1 MKRSTTIS
9 AAILFVMSG
18 FIGCNQPKPK
28 SEGFITVDVT
38 ATYPKKELI
47 LQDFMD
53 VEYIP
58 LESTDSFITMAHVQD
73 IGEDVII
80 LRNRNRSSDGNIF
93 IFNKKG
99 KGLRKINRQGPGDEE
114 YTFLLKAFLDE
125 DNNELFVNDHR
136 ASKMSVYDFF
146 GQFKRSF
153 KHKEGSIFD
162 PVYNFDKN
170 NLICLDYISDFEEEP
185 KNRFFIVSK
194 QDGRITKEI
203 QIPYKVKK
211 STVLTVTDE
220 AKGVTISNATRNEEL
235 IPYFGDWLLVDPSSD
250 TIYKSAPDFS
260 LTPFIVRTPSIQSMI
275 PEIFLFPG
283 VFTDRY
289 YFLQTVK
296 KEYDFTTNSGFP
308 RTDLVYDQQEKAIY
322 EYTVLNADFSTKKP
336 VNMVYDIKLFN
347 DDEIA
352 FVQRLEAPDLVEAN
366 ENGELKGKLKEIAS
380 TLDEESNPV
389 LMLAR
394 YKK

>member
-1 MKRSTTIS
+1 MKKSTTIS
-9 AAILFVMSG
+9 AAILFTMSG
-18 FIGCNQPKPK
+18 FIGCNQSKPK

-47 LQDFMD
+47 LQDFME

-80 LRNRNRSSDGNIF
+80 VRNRNRSSDGNIF
-93 IFNKKG
+93 IFDKKG
-99 KGLRKINRQGPGDEE
+99 KGLRKINRQGAGGEE

-136 ASKMSVYDFF
+136 ASKMSVYDLF

-153 KHKEGSIFD
+153 KHKEGCIFD

-194 QDGRITKEI
+194 QDGSITKEI

>member
-9 AAILFVMSG
+9 AAILFMISG

-47 LQDFMD
+47 LQDFME

-93 IFNKKG
+93 IFDKKG
-99 KGLRKINRQGPGDEE
+99 KGLRKINRQGAGGEE
-114 YTFLLKAFLDE
+114 YTFLLKVILDE

-136 ASKMSVYDFF
+136 ASKMSVYDLF

-153 KHKEGSIFD
+153 KHKEGCIFD

-194 QDGRITKEI
+194 QDGSITKEI

-235 IPYFGDWLLVDPSSD
+235 IPFFGDWVLVDPSSD

-322 EYTVLNADFSTKKP
+322 EYTVLNADFSTKKL
-336 VNMVYDIKLFN
+336 VNMVYEITLIN
-347 DDEIA
+347 DDGIA
-352 FVQRLEAPDLVEAN
+352 FVQKLEAPDLIEAN

>member
-99 KGLRKINRQGPGDEE
+99 KGLRKINRQGAGGEE

-250 TIYKSAPDFS
+250 TIHKSAPDFS

-289 YFLQTVK
+289 FFLQTVK

-322 EYTVLNADFSTKKP
+322 EYTVLNADFSTKKL
-336 VNMVYDIKLFN
+336 VNMVYEITLIN
-347 DDEIA
+347 DDGIA
-352 FVQRLEAPDLVEAN
+352 FVQRLEAPDLIEAN

>member
-28 SEGFITVDVT
+28 SEDFITVDVT

-80 LRNRNRSSDGNIF
+80 VRNRNRSSDGNIF
-93 IFNKKG
+93 IFDKKG

-136 ASKMSVYDFF
+136 ASKMSVYDLF

-153 KHKEGSIFD
+153 KHKDGSIFD

-296 KEYDFTTNSGFP
+296 KEYNFTTDIGFP
-308 RTDLVYDQQEKAIY
+308 RTDLVYDRQEKAIY

-352 FVQRLEAPDLVEAN
+352 FVQRLEAPDLIEAN

>member
-28 SEGFITVDVT
+28 SEDFITVDVT

-136 ASKMSVYDFF
+136 ASKMSVYDLF

-153 KHKEGSIFD
+153 KHKDGSIFD

-322 EYTVLNADFSTKKP
+322 EYTVLNADFSTKKL
-336 VNMVYDIKLFN
+336 VNMVYEITLIN
-347 DDEIA
+347 DDGIA
-352 FVQRLEAPDLVEAN
+352 FVQRLEAPDLIEAN

>member
-1 MKRSTTIS
+1 MKRSTTIL

-28 SEGFITVDVT
+28 SEDFITVDVT

-93 IFNKKG
+93 IFDKKG

-136 ASKMSVYDFF
+136 ASKMSVYDLF

-153 KHKEGSIFD
+153 KHKDGSIFD

-170 NLICLDYISDFEEEP
+170 NLICLDYISDFDEEP

-322 EYTVLNADFSTKKP
+322 EYTVLNADFSTKKL
-336 VNMVYDIKLFN
+336 VNMVYEITLIN
-347 DDEIA
+347 DDGIA
-352 FVQRLEAPDLVEAN
+352 FVQRLEAPDLIVAN

>member
-1 MKRSTTIS
+1 MKRSTTIL

-28 SEGFITVDVT
+28 SEDFITVDVT

-275 PEIFLFPG
+275 PEIFLFQ
-283 VFTDRY
+283 VYLRI
-289 YFLQTVK
+289 V
-296 KEYDFTTNSGFP
+296 TTF
-308 RTDLVYDQQEKAIY
+308 Y
-322 EYTVLNADFSTKKP
+322 
-336 VNMVYDIKLFN
+336 KL
-347 DDEIA
+347 
-352 FVQRLEAPDLVEAN
+352 
-366 ENGELKGKLKEIAS
+366 
-380 TLDEESNPV
+380 
-389 LMLAR
+389 
-394 YKK
+394 

>member
-9 AAILFVMSG
+9 AAILFMISG
-18 FIGCNQPKPK
+18 FIGCNKPKPK
-28 SEGFITVDVT
+28 SEDFITVDVT

-93 IFNKKG
+93 IFDKKG

-136 ASKMSVYDFF
+136 TSKMSVYDLF

-235 IPYFGDWLLVDPSSD
+235 IPYFGNWLLVDPSSD

-308 RTDLVYDQQEKAIY
+308 RTDLVYDQQKKAIY
-322 EYTVLNADFSTKKP
+322 EYTVLNADFSTKKL
-336 VNMVYDIKLFN
+336 VNMVYEITLIN
-347 DDEIA
+347 DDGIA
-352 FVQRLEAPDLVEAN
+352 FVQRLEAPELIEAN

>member
-73 IGEDVII
+73 IVEDVII
-80 LRNRNRSSDGNIF
+80 VRNRNRSSDGNIF
-93 IFNKKG
+93 IFDKKG

-260 LTPFIVRTPSIQSMI
+260 MTPIIVRTPSIETMI

-296 KEYDFTTNSGFP
+296 KEYNFTTDIGFP
-308 RTDLVYDQQEKAIY
+308 RTDLVYDRQEKAIY

-352 FVQRLEAPDLVEAN
+352 FVQRLEAPDLIEAN

>member
-28 SEGFITVDVT
+28 SEDFITVDVT

-93 IFNKKG
+93 IFDKKG

-136 ASKMSVYDFF
+136 ASKMSVYELF

-250 TIYKSAPDFS
+250 TIYKSALDFS

-322 EYTVLNADFSTKKP
+322 EYTVLNADFSTKKL
-336 VNMVYDIKLFN
+336 VNMVYEITLIN
-347 DDEIA
+347 DDGIA
-352 FVQRLEAPDLVEAN
+352 FVQRLEAPELIEAN

>member
-9 AAILFVMSG
+9 AAILFVISG

-80 LRNRNRSSDGNIF
+80 VRNRNRSSDGNIF
-93 IFNKKG
+93 IFDKKG

-136 ASKMSVYDFF
+136 ASKMSVYDLF

-322 EYTVLNADFSTKKP
+322 EYTVLNADFSTKKL
-336 VNMVYDIKLFN
+336 VNMVYEITLIN
-347 DDEIA
+347 DDGIA

>member
-9 AAILFVMSG
+9 AAILFMMSG

-80 LRNRNRSSDGNIF
+80 VRNRNRSSDGNIF
-93 IFNKKG
+93 FFDKKG
-99 KGLRKINRQGPGDEE
+99 KGLRKINRQGAGGEE
-114 YTFLLKAFLDE
+114 YTFLLKVILDE
-125 DNNELFVNDHR
+125 DNNELFVNDHYVN
-136 ASKMSVYDFF
+136 KIFVYDQF
-146 GQFKRSF
+146 GKFKRSF
-153 KHKEGSIFD
+153 SHKEGGIYN
-162 PVYNFDKN
+162 PVYNFDED
-170 NLICLDYISDFEEEP
+170 NLICLDYASDFDLKP
-185 KNRFFIVSK
+185 KNRFFIISK
-194 QDGRITKEI
+194 EDGRIVKEI
-203 QIPYKVKK
+203 QIPFKDKK
-211 STVLTVTDE
+211 TTVLTLTDA
-220 AKGVTISNATRNEEL
+220 AKGITISNSARNEEL
-235 IPYFGDWLLVDPSSD
+235 IPYLGDWVLMDPSSD
-250 TIYKSAPDFS
+250 TIYKSEPDFS
-260 LTPFIVRTPSIQSMI
+260 MTPIIVRTPSIETMI

-322 EYTVLNADFSTKKP
+322 EYTVLNADFSTKKL
-336 VNMVYDIKLFN
+336 VNMVYEITLIN
-347 DDEIA
+347 DDGIA
-352 FVQRLEAPDLVEAN
+352 FVQRLEAPELIEAN

>member
-1 MKRSTTIS
+1 MKKSTTIS
-9 AAILFVMSG
+9 AAILFTMSG
-18 FIGCNQPKPK
+18 FIGCNQSKPK

-80 LRNRNRSSDGNIF
+80 VRNRNRSSDGNIF
-93 IFNKKG
+93 IFDKKG
-99 KGLRKINRQGPGDEE
+99 KGLRKINRQGAGGEE

-322 EYTVLNADFSTKKP
+322 EYTVLNADFSTKKL
-336 VNMVYDIKLFN
+336 VNMVYEITLIN
-347 DDEIA
+347 DDGIA
-352 FVQRLEAPDLVEAN
+352 FVQRLEAPELIEAN

>member
-9 AAILFVMSG
+9 AAILFMISG

-47 LQDFMD
+47 LQDFME

-80 LRNRNRSSDGNIF
+80 VRNRNRSSDGNIF
-93 IFNKKG
+93 FFDKKG
-99 KGLRKINRQGPGDEE
+99 KGLRKINRQGAGGEE
-114 YTFLLKAFLDE
+114 YTFLLKVILDE

-136 ASKMSVYDFF
+136 ASKMSVYDLF

-153 KHKEGSIFD
+153 KHKEGCIFD

-194 QDGRITKEI
+194 QDGSITKEI

-235 IPYFGDWLLVDPSSD
+235 IPFFGDWVLVDPSSD

-322 EYTVLNADFSTKKP
+322 EYTVLNADFSTKKL
-336 VNMVYDIKLFN
+336 VNMVYEITLIN
-347 DDEIA
+347 DDGIA
-352 FVQRLEAPDLVEAN
+352 FVQKLEAPDLIEAN

>member
-9 AAILFVMSG
+9 AAILFVISG

-80 LRNRNRSSDGNIF
+80 VRNRNRSSDGNIF
-93 IFNKKG
+93 IFDKKG
-99 KGLRKINRQGPGDEE
+99 KGLRKINRQGAGGEE

-136 ASKMSVYDFF
+136 ASKMSVYDLF
-146 GQFKRSF
+146 GQFKRCF

-322 EYTVLNADFSTKKP
+322 EYTVLNADFSTKKL
-336 VNMVYDIKLFN
+336 VNMVYEITLIN
-347 DDEIA
+347 DDGIA
-352 FVQRLEAPDLVEAN
+352 FVQRLEAPELIEAN

>member
-1 MKRSTTIS
+1 MKRSTTIL

-80 LRNRNRSSDGNIF
+80 VRNRNRSSDGNIF
-93 IFNKKG
+93 IFDKKG

-136 ASKMSVYDFF
+136 ASKMSVYDLF

-235 IPYFGDWLLVDPSSD
+235 IPYFGNWLLVDPSSD

-322 EYTVLNADFSTKKP
+322 EYTVLNADFSTKKL
-336 VNMVYDIKLFN
+336 VNMVYEITLIN
-347 DDEIA
+347 DDGIA
-352 FVQRLEAPDLVEAN
+352 FVQRLEAPDLIEAN
-366 ENGELKGKLKEIAS
+366 ENGVLKGKLKEIAS

>member
-1 MKRSTTIS
+1 MKRSITIL
-9 AAILFVMSG
+9 ATILFIVAG
-18 FIGCNQPKPK
+18 FIGCNQSKPK

-58 LESTDSFITMAHVQD
+58 LETTDDFVTMAHVQD
-73 IGEDVII
+73 ISKDVII
-80 LRNRNRSSDGNIF
+80 VRNRNRSSDGNIYF
-93 IFNKKG
+93 FDKKG
-99 KGLRKINRQGPGDEE
+99 KGLRKINRQGPGSEE
-114 YTFLLKAFLDE
+114 YTFLLKVILDE
-125 DNNELFVNDHR
+125 DNNELFVNDHYVN
-136 ASKMSVYDFF
+136 KIFVYDQL
-146 GQFKRSF
+146 GKFKRSF
-153 KHKEGSIFD
+153 KHKEGGIFN
-162 PVYNFDKN
+162 PVYNFDKD
-170 NLICLDYISDFEEEP
+170 NLICLDYISDFDLKP

-194 QDGRITKEI
+194 KDGRIIKEI
-203 QIPYKVKK
+203 QIPFKDKK
-211 STVLTVTDE
+211 TTVLTLTDA
-220 AKGVTISNATRNEEL
+220 AKGMTISNGARNEEL
-235 IPYFGDWLLVDPSSD
+235 VPHFGDWLLVDPSSD
-250 TIYKSAPDFS
+250 TIYKSEPDFS
-260 LTPFIVRTPSIQSMI
+260 MTPFIVRTPSIQSMI

-296 KEYDFTTNSGFP
+296 KEYDFTTDTGFP
-308 RTDLVYDQQEKAIY
+308 RTDLVYDRQEKAIY
-322 EYTVLNADFSTKKP
+322 EYTVLNDDFSTKKP
-336 VNMVYDIKLFN
+336 VNMVYEITLIN

-352 FVQRLEAPDLVEAN
+352 FVQRLEAPDLIEAN

-389 LMLAR
+389 LMLAK

>member
-80 LRNRNRSSDGNIF
+80 VRNRNRSSDGNIF
-93 IFNKKG
+93 IFDKKG
-99 KGLRKINRQGPGDEE
+99 KGLRKINRQGAGGEE

-136 ASKMSVYDFF
+136 ASKMSVYDLF

-153 KHKEGSIFD
+153 KHKEGCIFD

-194 QDGRITKEI
+194 QDGSITKEI

-220 AKGVTISNATRNEEL
+220 AKGVTVSNATRNEEL

-322 EYTVLNADFSTKKP
+322 EYTVLNADFSTKKL
-336 VNMVYDIKLFN
+336 VNMVYEITLIN
-347 DDEIA
+347 DDGIA
-352 FVQRLEAPDLVEAN
+352 FVQRLEAPELIEAN